1 MVSLFGGRIALV
13 TGAGGGIGQ
22 AISRILARDG
32 ARVVVTDINEKELR
46 IQSSSLINPNDH
58 LALHLNVS
66 DSSSVKSVF
75 QETKNHYGNYPVLL
89 AQAAGITRDNFLKK
103 LDEKQFT
110 EVLDV
115 NLKGTFL
122 VQKELITHLEESGE
136 TGAVVNISS
145 IVAKH
150 GNMGQGNYA
159 ASKAGVEAF
168 TKSTAKEL
176 GKNGIRVNCVL
187 PGFIDTEMIKTV
199 PENVMSMLLYVTP
212 LKRMGK
218 PEEVAEVVSFLL
230 SDKSSFMTG
239 ACIEVTGG
247 LSV

>member
-13 TGAGGGIGQ
+13 T
-22 AISRILARDG
+22 D
-32 ARVVVTDINEKELR
+32 
-46 IQSSSLINPNDH
+46 PNDH

-110 EVLDV
+110 EFLFFIKSAYP
-115 NLKGTFL
+115 KGTFL

-145 IVAKH
+145 IVSKH

-187 PGFIDTEMIKTV
+187 PGFIDTDMIKTV